1 MKYVSI
7 VLALLSSAAAA
18 QDAMSAAEFE
28 AYVSGKTLFYEA
40 DGRRY
45 GVEEY
50 LSDRRVRWAFLD
62 GSGQC
67 KDGYWY
73 EDAGQI
79 CFVYEDTPGPQCWS
93 FYEDG
98 RGLSA
103 KFENEPDGRLLYEIE
118 DSSEEM
124 LCLGPDVGV

>member
-1 MKYVSI
+1 MKSLSI
-7 VLALLSSAAAA
+7 LLALLSSAATA

-28 AYVSGKTLFYEA
+28 AYVSGKTLFYGA

-50 LSDRRVRWAFLD
+50 LSERRVRWAFLD

-79 CFVYEDTPGPQCWS
+79 CFVYEDNPGPQCWS
-93 FYEDG
+93 FYADTG
-98 RGLSA
+98 GLRA
-103 KFENEPDGRLLYEIE
+103 RFENEPDGRLLYEIE

>member
-18 QDAMSAAEFE
+18 EDAMSAAEFE

-50 LSDRRVRWAFLD
+50 LSDRRVR
-62 GSGQC
+62 
-67 KDGYWY
+67 
-73 EDAGQI
+73 
-79 CFVYEDTPGPQCWS
+79 
-93 FYEDG
+93 
-98 RGLSA
+98 
-103 KFENEPDGRLLYEIE
+103 
-118 DSSEEM
+118 
-124 LCLGPDVGV
+124 